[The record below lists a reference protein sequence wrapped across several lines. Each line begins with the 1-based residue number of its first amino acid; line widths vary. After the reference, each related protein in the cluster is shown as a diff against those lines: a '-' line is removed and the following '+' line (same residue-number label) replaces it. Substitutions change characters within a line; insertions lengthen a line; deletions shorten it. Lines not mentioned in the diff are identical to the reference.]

1 MKGKCGMIK
10 FDNDKYELI
19 QEERIEELKS
29 DGYLF
34 RHRKSGARVLI
45 LANDDENKVFSIG
58 FRTPPPDSTGV
69 PHILEHSVLC
79 GSAKYPVKDPFI
91 ELVKGSLNTFLNA
104 MTYPDKTVYPVASC
118 NDVDYRNLMDVY
130 MDAVFNP
137 NIYTRKEIFM
147 QEGWHYELESAQAPL
162 KYNGVVYNEMKGA
175 YSSPDDVLNRY
186 CLNSL
191 YPDTAYSVES
201 GGDPDSIPDLS
212 YEDFLAF
219 HKKLYHPSNS
229 YIYLYGN
236 CDMAERLEYLDREYL
251 SHYDCM
257 KVDSEIKTQKPFESM
272 HRVEA
277 QYSVTEDEGIS
288 GRTYLS
294 YNLSV
299 GDTLDKKLYIAMQ
312 ILDYALFSAPGAQVR
327 QALIDAGIGDDIIC
341 SYESSLKQPMFTIA
355 AKNTDED
362 RVDEFL
368 RIINDTLTRIADD
381 GINKDTLMAGIN
393 SMEFRYREADFG
405 QFPKGLMYGLSL
417 MDSWLYDEKSPFIH
431 LAQNDTYEFLKNNI
445 DTGYFEGLVRRYLLE
460 NTHTSLVILKPVI
473 NLTSDNDAKVAEKL
487 AAYKASLS
495 AEEIE
500 RLVKETKELKEYQSE
515 PSTDEELKTI
525 PMLTRDDI
533 RKEPAPLYNDFEE
546 ISGVTV
552 DHHNVYTNDVG
563 YLKLSFD
570 IGAVDTEDI
579 PYVGLLGTALGYVDT
594 DSYTYEQIS
603 NEIDIHTGGITSGL
617 STYENIHTHKVSA
630 RFNVDCKA
638 IGEEYA
644 KAMDLTR
651 EMIFNAHYDDY
662 KRMKEILAEIK
673 SRLQN
678 RMVSAGHSSAVL
690 ACNAQYL
697 ETSRYS
703 ELTSGISYYRFI
715 SDLYDNFE
723 ERKEIISSKLNKI
736 TERIF
741 TVDRLIVSL
750 TGDDT
755 VYTAVR
761 DSLAGFIDGL
771 PDVAYDTA
779 ERNFRYTNIRRAYKS
794 ASQVN
799 YVARCGS
806 FGDKG
811 IEYSPALKVFKTIMD
826 YDYLWINIRVK
837 GGAYGCM
844 NGYNV
849 TGNGY
854 FCSYRDPNLK
864 QTDIIYEGIPE
875 YIRNFNATER
885 EMTKYIIGTFSGLDI
900 PLTPQRK
907 GSRSFESWMRGADE
921 EYYRKDRAG
930 VLNTYQDDIKAL
942 EPLIKA
948 ILSDNRL
955 CVIGNSGSIDD
966 NAELFDEIYN
976 LL

>member
-1 MKGKCGMIK
+1 MIR
-10 FDNDKYELI
+10 FDSDKYELI
-19 QEERIEELKS
+19 QQDRIEELKS

-34 RHRKSGARVLI
+34 KHRKSGARVLI

-104 MTYPDKTVYPVASC
+104 MTYPDKTVYPIASC
-118 NDVDYRNLMDVY
+118 NDVDYCNLMDVY

-137 NIYTRKEIFM
+137 NIYTRRQIFM
-147 QEGWHYELESAQAPL
+147 QEGWHYELESADAPL

-191 YPDTAYSVES
+191 YPDTSYSVES
-201 GGDPDSIPDLS
+201 GGDPDCIPDLS
-212 YEDFLAF
+212 YEDFVAF

-236 CDMAERLEYLDREYL
+236 CDMAERLQYLDREYL
-251 SHYDCM
+251 SHYERIE
-257 KVDSEIKTQKPFESM
+257 VDSEIKTQPAFDAM
-272 HRVEA
+272 HRVETE
-277 QYSVTEDEGIS
+277 YSVTEDEGCDK
-288 GRTYLS
+288 RTYLS

-312 ILDYALFSAPGAQVR
+312 VLDYALFSAPGAQVK

-355 AKNTDED
+355 AKNTDACREK
-362 RVDEFL
+362 EFL
-368 RIINDTLTRIADD
+368 DIINDTLTKIVEN
-381 GINKDTLMAGIN
+381 GINKDTLRAGIN

-417 MDSWLYDEKSPFIH
+417 MDSWLYDENSPFIH
-431 LAQNDTYEFLKNNI
+431 LAQNDTYAFLKENI
-445 DTGYFEGLVRRYLLE
+445 DTGYFEELVRKYFLE
-460 NTHTSLVILKPVI
+460 NKHTSLVILKPVI
-473 NLTSDNDAKVAEKL
+473 NLTSVNDAKVAEKL

-495 AEEIE
+495 AEEID

-515 PSTDEELKTI
+515 PSTDEELRTI

-552 DHHNVYTNDVG
+552 DHHNVYTNDIG

-570 IGAVDTEDI
+570 IGAVSTEDI

-594 DSYTYEQIS
+594 DNYTYDRIS

-617 STYENIHTHKVSA
+617 STYENIRTHKVSA
-630 RFNVDCKA
+630 RFNIDCKA
-638 IGEEYA
+638 LGEEYNA
-644 KAMDLTR
+644 AFALIS
-651 EMIFNAHYDDY
+651 EMMFRPHYDDH
-662 KRMKEILAEIK
+662 KRLKEILAEIK

-678 RMVSAGHSSAVL
+678 RMVSAGHAAAVA

-703 ELTSGISYYRFI
+703 DLTSGIAYYKFI
-715 SDLYDNFE
+715 AALCDDFDN
-723 ERKEIISSKLNKI
+723 RKTEIAQKLNEISAK
-736 TERIF
+736 IF
-741 TVDRLIVSL
+741 TKDRLIVSF
-750 TGDDT
+750 TGDDD
-755 VYTAVR
+755 VYNAIKPV
-761 DSLAGFIDGL
+761 LADYIADL
-771 PDVAYDTA
+771 PDINYESVV
-779 ERNFRYTNIRRAYKS
+779 RNFEYTNVKRAYKS

-854 FCSYRDPNLK
+854 FCSYRDPNLE
-864 QTDIIYEGIPE
+864 QTNRIYEGIPE
-875 YIRNFNATER
+875 YIKNFDATER

-907 GSRSFESWMRGADE
+907 GSRSFESWMRGANE
-921 EYYRKDRAG
+921 EYYRKDRLG
-930 VLNTYQDDIKAL
+930 VLGTYQDDIKAL
-942 EPLIKA
+942 EPA
-948 ILSDNRL
+948 ISAMLSDDRL
-955 CVIGNSGSIDD
+955 CVIGNSDSIDE
-966 NAELFDEIYN
+966 NAGLFDEIYN